1 MKSIWPNVMK
11 GVVMMTALLCAAC
24 GWQLQGA
31 LRIPAELVP
40 LHVQYKDEHS
50 QFTRA
55 LRARLR
61 ASGVALVEDQS
72 AANTVLT
79 ITEDQTGRRV
89 ASVSATNK
97 PTEYE
102 VFYGV
107 GFLLTYKEGR
117 RPPLQRGLRGSQTI
131 SYKPELEL
139 AKQREQQQLYESMAD
154 DMADQIVRQL
164 STALSVKS
172 SDSSTESS
180 TDRAP

>member
-1 MKSIWPNVMK
+1 MWRSVL
-11 GVVMMTALLCAAC
+11 MMTALFCAAC

-61 ASGVALVEDQS
+61 ASGVAQVEDQS

-89 ASVSATNK
+89 ASVSATNQ

-107 GFLLTYKEGR
+107 GFTLTYKDAR
-117 RPPLQRGLRGSQTI
+117 RPALQRGLRGSQTI
-131 SYKPELEL
+131 SYERSLEL
-139 AKQREQQQLYESMAD
+139 AKQREQEQLYESMAD

-172 SDSSTESS
+172 
-180 TDRAP
+180 TDPSVAHAP